1 MGYQIGNSAPPFG
14 LCLVQAGLRLA
25 LDALRHTSLQCM
37 RQLSLA
43 ASCACPSMVS
53 GSSLILFQLHS
64 IIVATVR
71 GMNHSSSKRMRVL
84 VWILLISPL
93 VVYVT
98 VLSMTFIMVAQDKS
112 LLQRDQTFYF
122 CNINDEV
129 GIWTSSIIVFLCAL
143 AFITYEI
150 YTIVILWKNS
160 QTFRAMNPHSR
171 DRIFRSIVIRIGVFT
186 VFPVIALFLSVILS
200 FSAADSWTPSS
211 GMRINVVD
219 ASLPLACALIFGS
232 QEDLLNVW
240 MFWRESSPYRSTQH
254 SQTHSSGPEHLRT
267 GGRSRILLDPVVPR
281 VGVKVSTTRIQ
292 DRDDGWASKSP
303 VESDIELHKDH
314 LHDRVCD
321 VYIDTQVSTLRK
333 KVTGSPSNPT
343 SVFGRSG
350 IEHFFAFSIRT
361 PSHLL
366 HSGPPSPSYSC
377 HNSSPLTFAR

>member
-1 MGYQIGNSAPPFG
+1 MTSVDEDKIPAQELSRRQFFRIILHSEGQKAVLILFNLPTDEEQYVRIMTILGNTMYIVSFVALAAILSTKLLNKRIKRTITWNFFIASWMLHCVTFFLSMGYQIGNSAPPFG

-25 LDALRHTSLQCM
+25 LDALRHTSL
-37 RQLSLA
+37 
-43 ASCACPSMVS
+43 
-53 GSSLILFQLHS
+53 LHS

-84 VWILLISPL
+84 VWI
-93 VVYVT
+93 
-98 VLSMTFIMVAQDKS
+98 MVAQDKS

-129 GIWTSSIIVFLCAL
+129 G
-143 AFITYEI
+143 
-150 YTIVILWKNS
+150 
-160 QTFRAMNPHSR
+160 
-171 DRIFRSIVIRIGVFT
+171 SIVIRIGVFT

-232 QEDLLNVW
+232 QEVLIDLLNVW
-240 MFWRESSPYRSTQH
+240 MFWRESSPYRSTQP

-303 VESDIELHKDH
+303 VESDIELHKD
-314 LHDRVCD
+314 V
-321 VYIDTQVSTLRK
+321 
-333 KVTGSPSNPT
+333 KVES
-343 SVFGRSG
+343 
-350 IEHFFAFSIRT
+350 
-361 PSHLL
+361 L
-366 HSGPPSPSYSC
+366 
-377 HNSSPLTFAR
+377 

>member
-1 MGYQIGNSAPPFG
+1 MPLIPNIFVVNLPTDEEQYVRIMTILGNTMYIVSFVALAAILSTKLLNKRIKRTITWNFFIASWMLHCVTFFLSMGYQIGNSAPPFG
-14 LCLVQAGLRLA
+14 LCLVQAGMLYATPAYNACVSLA
-25 LDALRHTSLQCM
+25 LLLH
-37 RQLSLA
+37 
-43 ASCACPSMVS
+43 
-53 GSSLILFQLHS
+53 LHS

-303 VESDIELHKDH
+303 VESDIELHKD
-314 LHDRVCD
+314 V
-321 VYIDTQVSTLRK
+321 
-333 KVTGSPSNPT
+333 KV
-343 SVFGRSG
+343 
-350 IEHFFAFSIRT
+350 E
-361 PSHLL
+361 LL
-366 HSGPPSPSYSC
+366 
-377 HNSSPLTFAR
+377 